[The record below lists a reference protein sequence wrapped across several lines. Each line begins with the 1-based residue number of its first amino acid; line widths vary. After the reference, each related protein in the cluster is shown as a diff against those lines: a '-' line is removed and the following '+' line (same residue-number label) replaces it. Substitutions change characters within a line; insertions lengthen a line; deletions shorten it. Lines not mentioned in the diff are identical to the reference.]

1 MFAQTKSGLSPT
13 WYEVVVV
20 QRHEAYE
27 IGGTKV
33 EAAETMPSTSQWG
46 RFGFTYRDEASAKK
60 RFDELLKR
68 EEARAA

>member
-1 MFAQTKSGLSPT
+1 MFAQTKPGLSPT

-20 QRHEAYE
+20 QRHDAYE

-46 RFGFTYRDEASAKK
+46 RLGFTYRDEASATV
-60 RFDELLKR
+60 RFDELLKQR
-68 EEARAA
+68 EAKDI